1 MYGPY
6 TESIVGN
13 YNIKLNYRVEYLNGA
28 SIDSEAVFDV
38 ALDSQSYRSI
48 TCEKNENSVTLENV
62 NIYDGQKYEI
72 RVFAPKGVRMYVY
85 SIEYERLH

>member
-48 TCEKNENSVTLENV
+48 TCEKNENSVDNDAVINCIFFIFYPSEL
-62 NIYDGQKYEI
+62 
-72 RVFAPKGVRMYVY
+72 
-85 SIEYERLH
+85 